1 MRMQSEPAVT
11 TVAEPLGTQLP
22 FEQKPLCVLWKM
34 GAMKK
39 IESREVE
46 GFNIVT
52 EFSVLISQ
60 EQPFNVTAFKGLLSL
75 L

>member
-1 MRMQSEPAVT
+1 
-11 TVAEPLGTQLP
+11 
-22 FEQKPLCVLWKM
+22 M